1 MIRALLLLLSLA
13 APLHADKFYPLF
25 AENTLSG
32 WDTFGTAK
40 WTMKDGVLT
49 GGRTAI
55 PNAGASSRPR
65 HFKDFE
71 LTLDFKIDEHGKY
84 NSGVFHVAHEEGI
97 GPAYQINIGRGA
109 ARRRW
114 DCISTNGYTRATK
127 KTLSANRAN
136 GTGSASAQSAL
147 HSGLAQRKIHR
158 RFHPQEPTC
167 LSPQARPNCPPNLRR
182 RRPRRLV
189 QFRRMQIIERKEQ

>member
-13 APLHADKFYPLF
+13 TPLHADKFYPLF

-49 GGRTAI
+49 GGQDGDPKRWGVIQTKK
-55 PNAGASSRPR
+55 

-84 NSGVFHVAHEEGI
+84 NSGVFLRRTTKKS
-97 GPAYQINIGRGA
+97 IGRGA
-109 ARRRW
+109 GG
-114 DCISTNGYTRATK
+114 IVS
-127 KTLSANRAN
+127 
-136 GTGSASAQSAL
+136 
-147 HSGLAQRKIHR
+147 
-158 RFHPQEPTC
+158 
-167 LSPQARPNCPPNLRR
+167 
-182 RRPRRLV
+182 
-189 QFRRMQIIERKEQ
+189 

>member
-40 WTMKDGVLT
+40 WTMKDGVLA
-49 GGRTAI
+49 GGQDGDPKRWGVIQTKK
-55 PNAGASSRPR
+55 

-84 NSGVFHVAHEEGI
+84 NSGVFLRRPTKKGI

-109 ARRRW
+109 AGEPVGLYLDQW
-114 DCISTNGYTRATK
+114 LHKGDEKAVSYTHLTLPTK
-127 KTLSANRAN
+127 A
-136 GTGSASAQSAL
+136 
-147 HSGLAQRKIHR
+147 
-158 RFHPQEPTC
+158 
-167 LSPQARPNCPPNLRR
+167 
-182 RRPRRLV
+182 
-189 QFRRMQIIERKEQ
+189 